1 MLRKAAKYRLSH
13 QSYLLFFLIFSLGTL
28 FLLDFV
34 NSDTNKQPHRNH
46 NRYISLPIVKC
57 SCHWYFRCCQRLR
70 DSDTDRI
77 LLITNIP
84 LTSLFLSGCRSTM
97 EFIKQ
102 YLSILICFFF
112 GNFISFVIIQC
123 KGNTF

>member
-84 LTSLFLSGCRSTM
+84 LTSLFLSGCRSHDGVYQTVPLHSHL
-97 EFIKQ
+97 FLFRQ
-102 YLSILICFFF
+102 LYFLCYHT
-112 GNFISFVIIQC
+112 VQR
-123 KGNTF
+123 